1 MGVRVSPSAPTPG
14 PIPPRKRDGTGWGVY
29 LYNEDAGREDGRWPL
44 VGQRKVR
51 AAQSEGARR
60 KPGRRFGVD
69 SPDRRAGN
77 RARATATRTG
87 GSPPG

>member
-1 MGVRVSPSAPTPG
+1 
-14 PIPPRKRDGTGWGVY
+14 VY

-69 SPDRRAGN
+69 SPES
-77 RARATATRTG
+77 ARG
-87 GSPPG
+87 